1 MPSHTASSGSA
12 RSSRRSPMTEVDPT
26 AISRARDLLERA
38 DLLVDNA
45 VGITDDD
52 AERFRQLY
60 LAALRGAGAA
70 LALHEPRT
78 PRAGRRNPGDA
89 WSRIGARVP
98 DLVGHAEYF
107 AAHSRRRM
115 DIESGLDR
123 TLPAGLL
130 AEFHSRLLT
139 FLDAVE
145 ALVIASERGDR
156 GPGSFTMAHPA

>member
-12 RSSRRSPMTEVDPT
+12 RSSRRGAAEVDPT

-45 VGITDDD
+45 VGIIDDD

-70 LALHEPRT
+70 LALHEPRS
-78 PRAGRRNPGDA
+78 PRAGRRNAGDA

-123 TLPAGLL
+123 TVPAGLI
-130 AEFHSRLLT
+130 AEFHARLLT

-145 ALVIASERGDR
+145 ALVIACERGDR
-156 GPGSFTMAHPA
+156 GPGSVTMAYPA